1 LRSVRVLLPLA
12 IAIAVCVAGA
22 ATASAR
28 GIPGRYIVVLKPS
41 AGDPGAVANDH
52 AKRDNASVDHVF
64 RHALRGYSARI
75 PDARIDAVRNDP
87 RVEFVTEDFEVHAT
101 DTVAANETI
110 PTGILR
116 EGAAAGTTVGHA
128 ATSSVAVID
137 TGIDLSHPD
146 LNAVAG
152 KNCVNSSAQPIDDNG
167 HGTHVSGSIAARNQG
182 AGVVGAAPGTR
193 LYAVKVLNS
202 AGSGTG
208 SQVICGIDW
217 VAANAQ
223 TLKIKVANMSLGGS
237 GYPLGSCGS
246 TIDAEHV
253 AICNATSKGVT
264 FVVAAGNSGWDY
276 DYAQQPDVPAVYPE
290 VLTVTAM
297 SDSDGQPGALGG
309 APTCRR
315 GEGDDRYASFSNY
328 ATGSTAIN
336 HTIAGPG
343 VCIYSTWMGG
353 GYNTISGTS
362 MATPNVAGLV
372 AACLDNTGATGC
384 AGKTP
389 SQVIAQMRANAQ
401 AHATSSNGFTG
412 DPLHALSGR
421 YYGYLAWGGVTSDTT
436 PPPTGGG
443 DFSLSSSPSAL
454 TIARGSSGTSTISVT
469 PSGGFTGTV
478 SLSASCPAR
487 VSCSLSPATV
497 NGSGQSTLTISPNRK
512 ASRGTYTITVTGSS
526 SSLQHPTAI
535 SLTIG

>member
-1 LRSVRVLLPLA
+1 MSPVRVLLPLA
-12 IAIAVCVAGA
+12 IAIVACMVGA
-22 ATASAR
+22 ATVSAR
-28 GIPGRYIVVLKPS
+28 GIPGRYIVVLKAS
-41 AGDPGAVANDH
+41 AADPGAVAADH
-52 AKRDNASVDHVF
+52 AKRDGADVDHVF

-87 RVEFVTEDFEVHAT
+87 RVDFVTEDFEVHAT

-152 KNCVNSSAQPIDDNG
+152 KNCVSSSAPPIDDNG
-167 HGTHVSGSIAARNQG
+167 HGSHVSGSIAARNQG
-182 AGVVGAAPGTR
+182 AGVVGAAPGTK
-193 LYAVKVLNS
+193 LYAVKVLNA

-223 TLKIKVANMSLGGS
+223 ALNIKVANMSLGG
-237 GYPLGSCGS
+237 GGLPLGSCGS
-246 TIDAEHV
+246 TTDAEHV

-264 FVVAAGNSGWDY
+264 FVVAAGNSGWNY
-276 DYAQQPDVPAVYPE
+276 DYAPQPDVPAAYPE

-297 SDSDGQPGALGG
+297 SDSDGQPGAFGG

-315 GEGDDRYASFSNY
+315 GEADDRYASFSNY
-328 ATGSTAIN
+328 AAGSTAVN

-343 VCIYSTWMGG
+343 VCIYSTWMNG

-372 AACLDNTGATGC
+372 AACLDDTSASGC
-384 AGKTP
+384 ARKAP
-389 SQVIAQMRANAQ
+389 AQVIAQMRANAQ
-401 AHATSSNGFTG
+401 VHANSSNGFTG

-421 YYGYLAWGGVTSDTT
+421 YYGYLAWGGVTT
-436 PPPTGGG
+436 PPSSG

-454 TIARGSSGTSTISVT
+454 TVARGSRGTSTISVT

-478 SLSASCPAR
+478 SLSASCPPK
-487 VSCSLSPATV
+487 VSCSLSPTTV
-497 NGSGQSTLTISPNRK
+497 DGSGDSTLTISPNRK
-512 ASRGTYTITVTGSS
+512 ATRGPYTITVTGASS
-526 SSLQHPTAI
+526 PLQHTTTI
-535 SLTIG
+535 SLTIS